1 MLLQV
6 NMRVILL
13 MISSLLTET
22 LLGVS
27 SAIDRVNKTY
37 FLKLVALENSLVIG
51 TILLVSDIFIYR
63 GNKASRIF

>member
-1 MLLQV
+1 
-6 NMRVILL
+6 